1 MEAVLLDLPGLLMQV
16 WWPFCRALGL
26 LSAAPFVGETMVPIS
41 ARVLLALVLAL
52 VMLPFATP
60 APGIEPLSLHAALVT
75 AEQALIG
82 FGIGM
87 AFHLVTAA
95 LMMLGYLVSSQMGL
109 AMALMNDPVNGTSS
123 DVVSVLLY
131 VLGALVFFAI
141 DGHIVLAQILGASF
155 RNWPVGG
162 GLGLG
167 TFEAIA
173 YAVGWALAAALL
185 LALPVVFSALV
196 VQLGFG
202 FLNRIAPTLSLYSLG
217 FSAIIVF
224 GLFVLGWLVRHVPEH
239 YVNMTGRVLELL
251 RPVTR

>member
-1 MEAVLLDLPGLLMQV
+1 MEAILLDLPGLLTSL

-26 LSAAPFVGETMVPIS
+26 LSAAPFLGDGMVPIS
-41 ARVLLALVLAL
+41 ARVLLALVLA
-52 VMLPFATP
+52 VAMLPFSTP
-60 APGIEPLSLHAALVT
+60 AAEIEPLSLHAVLVT

-82 FGIGM
+82 FGIGL
-87 AFHLVTAA
+87 AFQLVTSA
-95 LMMLGYLVSSQMGL
+95 LTVLGYLLSSQMGL
-109 AMALMNDPVNGTSS
+109 AMALMNDPVNGIAS

-131 VLGALVFFAI
+131 VLGGLVFFAI
-141 DGHIVLAQILGASF
+141 DGHLVLAQVLGASF

-162 GLGLG
+162 GLGLA
-167 TFEAIA
+167 TFESIA
-173 YAVGWALAAALL
+173 YAVGWMLAAALL

-202 FLNRIAPTLSLYSLG
+202 FLNRIAPALNLYSLG